1 MKLNLP
7 FESLFIIYMLKQA
20 GFEAYI
26 VGGAVRDLILKQE
39 DVKDFDFATSAKPQ
53 EIQEVFTNSF
63 YENSFGTVSV
73 THENLLKQMLNQGW
87 QLPKKNLYKK
97 LLYREKAIAKKDQKE
112 KIINLKEAKKIHASL
127 KNKASSSKKILEN
140 KAKKPNLP
148 PFEITTFRSDGDYSD
163 HRRPEAVVWGKRV
176 TDDLSRRD
184 FTINAMAI
192 EINNQYLDKIF
203 NKKAAIQEYYQP
215 EAENWQLIDEY
226 RGYQD
231 LKNKLIRTVGQA
243 DQRFK
248 EDALRML
255 RAVRLA
261 VQLDMRIEKETYS
274 SIKNN
279 KDSLPFISFERI
291 GAEIMKI
298 LASPHPA
305 DGIKLLDET
314 GLLDHIIPELK
325 LGKKMDQ
332 PGHHTT
338 DVWVHSLD
346 ALEACP
352 SQDPVVRLAV
362 LLHDVGKPETYS
374 EKDEEITFYNHEVLG
389 SRVASKIAKRLRLAK
404 KDVQRVFILV
414 RYHMFY
420 YQPEH
425 TDASI
430 RRFIKKVGLENID
443 DILDL
448 REGDRLG
455 SGAKKTSWR
464 LEEFKDR
471 IIEQLNQPM
480 DLSDLAINGQDL
492 IKSLKIKPS
501 PTIGQIL
508 KELLEKVLQDPK
520 LNKKDLLIREAR
532 KILAK
537 QK

>member
-7 FESLFIIYMLKQA
+7 FESLFIIYALKQA
-20 GFEAYI
+20 GFKTYI

-39 DVKDFDFATSAKPQ
+39 SVKDFDFATNAKPH
-53 EIQEVFTNSF
+53 EIQEVFSKSF
-63 YENSFGTVSV
+63 YENSFGTVSI
-73 THENLLKQMLNQGW
+73 THENLLKQMLDLHFK
-87 QLPKKNLYKK
+87 LPKKNLYKE
-97 LLYREKAIAKKDQKE
+97 LLNKEKELLKKIRTE
-112 KIINLKEAKKIHASL
+112 KIINLKKAKKIHASL
-127 KNKASSSKKILEN
+127 KNKASSSKKVLEN
-140 KAKKPNLP
+140 KSKKPSLP
-148 PFEITTFRSDGDYSD
+148 PFEITTFRTDGGYSD
-163 HRRPEAVVWGKRV
+163 HRRPENVSWGENIV
-176 TDDLSRRD
+176 DDLSRRD

-192 EINNQYLDKIF
+192 ELSNQYLEKVFDKQ
-203 NKKAAIQEYYQP
+203 KTIQEFYQP
-215 EAENWQLIDEY
+215 EINDWQLIDEFQ
-226 RGYQD
+226 GYHD

-261 VQLDMRIEKETYS
+261 VQLNMKIEKETYL

-279 KDSLPFISFERI
+279 KDLLSFISFERI

-298 LASPHPA
+298 LASSHPA
-305 DGIKLLDET
+305 DGIRLLDET
-314 GLLDHIIPELK
+314 ELLDYIIPELK
-325 LGKKMDQ
+325 LGKNMDQ

-352 SQDPVVRLAV
+352 SQDPIVRLAA

-374 EKDEEITFYNHEVLG
+374 EKDKEITFYNHEVLG

-404 KDVQRVFILV
+404 RDVQRVFILV

-480 DLSDLAINGQDL
+480 DLGDLAINGQDL
-492 IKSLKIKPS
+492 IKNLKIKPS
-501 PTIGQIL
+501 PIVGQIL
-508 KELLEKVLQDPK
+508 KELLEKVLQNPE
-520 LNKKDLLIREAR
+520 LNKKDLLLKEA
-532 KILAK
+532 KIILNK
-537 QK
+537 K